1 MHKTNSRRL
10 VMTSVIF
17 ATVFMSGCGTFD
29 LGTVYPVSG
38 QSVAQRDSD
47 MAVCK
52 VKAYEAANS
61 KERQAGNFVAGLTI
75 IGAPIAIEEEKK
87 LQRRIFK
94 ECLEEK
100 GYAVEPPNDKQ
111 VATATNTS
119 TLNNK
124 QISPPA
130 KLDDKPR
137 ISINLGDDWIDTA
150 ITDDL
155 KKSGAIIYK
164 INHSIDAGLMISRI
178 KTSHIKDPTKYI
190 EITKTYL
197 QSILKNSQK
206 SDTKIIEINGTQYA
220 EYEVWGTLSNNG
232 TNIEIKYLSYMA
244 VDKEEIFVIRFWTQI
259 HNYDFQR
266 SIFEEKMNTV
276 SVRDPQ
282 RVLTAVKQER
292 SNLTASQIKQQC
304 KKLGFSEGSEEYST
318 CLAEILSRE
327 K

>member
-1 MHKTNSRRL
+1 
-10 VMTSVIF
+10 MTSVIF
-17 ATVFMSGCGTFD
+17 SVLFMSGCGTFD

-100 GYAVEPPNDKQ
+100 GYAVEPPNEKQ
-111 VATATNTS
+111 VAAVTNTPIS
-119 TLNNK
+119 TSNNK
-124 QISPPA
+124 QVSSST
-130 KLDDKPR
+130 KSDEKPR
-137 ISINLGDDWIDTA
+137 ISINVGDDWVDTA

-164 INHSIDAGLMISRI
+164 INHSIDAGLMVSRI
-178 KTSHIKDPTKYI
+178 KASHIKDPTKYI
-190 EITKTYL
+190 EITKSYL
-197 QSILKNSQK
+197 QSILKNPQK
-206 SDTKIIEINGTQYA
+206 NDTKIIEINGTQYA
-220 EYEVWGTLSNNG
+220 EYEVWGTLANNG
-232 TNIEIKYLSYMA
+232 TNIEIKYLSYMT

-259 HNYDFQR
+259 HNFDFQK
-266 SIFEEKMNTV
+266 SIFEEKMNSV

-292 SNLTASQIKQQC
+292 SNLTANQIKQQC